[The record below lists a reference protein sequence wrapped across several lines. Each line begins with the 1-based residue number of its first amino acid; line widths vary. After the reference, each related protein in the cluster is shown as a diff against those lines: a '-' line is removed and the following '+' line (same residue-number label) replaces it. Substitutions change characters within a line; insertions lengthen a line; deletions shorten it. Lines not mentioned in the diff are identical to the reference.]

1 MLNKVI
7 ATLQKTTQKEIA
19 HDLVKLTER
28 LRAMIIEVKSY
39 SISFDSLLNDKH
51 LDKLLS
57 PADQEKIEEIEDI
70 ILFLGSK
77 MSEKETALHTLLRNL
92 KNEYIEEVSVKTKRK
107 QAPKKKFIFKG

>member
-19 HDLVKLTER
+19 HDLVKFAER
-28 LRAMIIEVKSY
+28 LRAMIVEIKSY

-70 ILFLGSK
+70 ILFLGSQ
-77 MSEKETALHTLLRNL
+77 MSEKETALQTMLRNL
-92 KNEYIEEVSVKTKRK
+92 KNEYIEEVSVKTKK
-107 QAPKKKFIFKG
+107 NQAPAKKFIFRG